1 MATSIQLDLEPG
13 TLMDRFHL
21 ARQRGEPEQAIFF
34 LEKALN
40 TSAYRAEAL
49 IWKGIGAMQARTYH
63 QAFLYLSSAAALLP
77 TRSDVQALTGRAVLA
92 LGKPVLATRLL
103 TAAWKQNPDDS
114 TLRSMLW
121 QSRSQTLPPA
131 KLRKLMLALLPEMT
145 DAQELQ
151 LVVDLLARQ
160 PGAPALLGVAR
171 YDADSREVSG
181 WAIKLGS
188 PDTAVKVQV
197 QSHGQLYEGE
207 AEQPDPLLTQ
217 SGLST
222 HHGAFRIQLKD
233 PAQTLHVR
241 FEDGTPLL
249 GSPLSNLPP
258 FVAPPAVGKRAGR
271 QEPVNVLV
279 PVYDG
284 FEETLECIHSV
295 LRSRELNRT
304 AHRVVVLDDATPDPK
319 LRQALEALASAGE
332 IDHIQQPSN
341 LGFIRN
347 VNRGMVLNRE
357 RDVVWLNADTR
368 VHGNWLDRLR
378 AVAYSAKDIA
388 SVTPFTNNGELMS
401 FPESRVSHTMP
412 SAEQQAA
419 LDELAGAAA
428 SPAVE
433 IETGCGFCLYI
444 KRDAIDQVGYLDEV
458 HLLRGYGEET
468 DWCLRARSLGWR
480 HMGAPNVF
488 VAHQGG
494 ISFGDEKSLR
504 VAHNNAILKRRY
516 PTASARYQDFCL
528 RDPIKPARQ
537 ALQRARLIHL
547 TSLMTQGP
555 VKAKQ
560 GAALR
565 QLQVLPDTASDAPLR
580 LTWMHEGT
588 RTIVTLR
595 ADLKPLTLDLEYV
608 LPADTEHLIQ
618 DLRTLPL
625 DEIVY
630 GQLSACPEAL
640 LRLPSTLEK
649 PYRILCRDD
658 ALLQPEYSRQ
668 WVEFA
673 AQAKSVHVP
682 WKALRKP
689 YTEALVGATIIVDS
703 PRLKTVRPGKQSPR
717 VLLIADD
724 LRNASIAEQWLK
736 LARRITRDTL
746 NVTLLALD
754 KTPWMASL
762 LATGAVHALPT
773 LQGLERPECVELCGC
788 SGALSLDPNP
798 GAGWQAPTLAC
809 ALGLPLYAVPGPLAQ
824 DAGALS
830 MRLLPFLPS
839 RA

>member
-1 MATSIQLDLEPG
+1 MATSTQFDLEPG
-13 TLMDRFHL
+13 TLMDKFHL

-34 LEKALN
+34 LDKALN

-49 IWKGIGAMQARTYH
+49 IWKGIDAMQARAYH
-63 QAFLYLSSAAALLP
+63 PAFLYLGSAAALLP
-77 TRSDVQALTGRAVLA
+77 TRSDVQALAGRAVLA
-92 LGKPVLATRLL
+92 LGKPALASRLL
-103 TAAWKQNPDDS
+103 TDAWKQNPTDS

-121 QSRSQTLPPA
+121 QARSQTLPPA
-131 KLRKLMLALLPEMT
+131 KLRKLILALLPEIH

-151 LVVDLLARQ
+151 LVVGLLARQ

-171 YDADSREVSG
+171 YDAQSREVSG

-188 PDTAVKVQV
+188 DTAVNVQV
-197 QSHGQLYEGE
+197 QSQEQRYEG
-207 AEQPDPLLTQ
+207 AADQPHPLLGQ

-222 HHGAFRIQLKD
+222 RHGAFRIQIED

-249 GSPLSNLPP
+249 GSPLANLPT
-258 FVAPPAVGKRAGR
+258 FVAPLPVGKGAGR

-284 FEETLECIHSV
+284 LEETLECIHSV
-295 LRSRELNRT
+295 LRSRALNRT
-304 AHRVVVLDDATPDPK
+304 AHRLVVLDDATPDPK
-319 LRQALEALASAGE
+319 LRQALQALAAAGE

-412 SAEQQAA
+412 SAEQQAV
-419 LDELAGAAA
+419 LDDLASAAA

-516 PTASARYQDFCL
+516 PTASARYQNFCL
-528 RDPIKPARQ
+528 RDPIKPSRQ
-537 ALQRARLIHL
+537 ALQRARLTQL
-547 TSLMTQGP
+547 ASQMTNGSGN
-555 VKAKQ
+555 AKQ
-560 GAALR
+560 AAALR
-565 QLQVLPDTASDAPLR
+565 QLQVHPTTASDAPLR
-580 LTWMHEGT
+580 LTWTHEGT
-588 RTIVTLR
+588 RTIVTLK
-595 ADLKPLTLDLEYV
+595 AGLKPLALDLEYV
-608 LPADTEHLIQ
+608 LPADADRLIS

-630 GQLSACPEAL
+630 GQLSACPEVL
-640 LRLPSTLEK
+640 LTLPSQLEK
-649 PYRILCRDD
+649 PYRIVCRDD
-658 ALLQPEYSRQ
+658 ALLQPGSSRP
-668 WVEFA
+668 WSEFA
-673 AQAKSVHVP
+673 ALAKSVHVP
-682 WKALRKP
+682 WKTLRKP
-689 YTEALVGATIIVDS
+689 YAEALPGATISVDS
-703 PRLKTVRPGKQSPR
+703 PKLKTVRPGKQTPR

-724 LRNASIAEQWLK
+724 LRNAGIAEQWVK
-736 LARRITRDTL
+736 LARRITRDKL
-746 NVTLLALD
+746 NVTLLVSGH
-754 KTPWMASL
+754 TPWMTSL
-762 LATGAVHALPT
+762 LATGAVHALPK
-773 LQGLERPECVELCGC
+773 LQGLERAECVELSGCG
-788 SGALSLDPNP
+788 GALSLDPDP
-798 GAGWQAPTLAC
+798 GASWQAPTLAG
-809 ALGLPLYAVPGPLAQ
+809 ALGLPLYAVPGALAQ
-824 DAGALS
+824 DARALS
-830 MRLLPFLPS
+830 MHLLPFLPS